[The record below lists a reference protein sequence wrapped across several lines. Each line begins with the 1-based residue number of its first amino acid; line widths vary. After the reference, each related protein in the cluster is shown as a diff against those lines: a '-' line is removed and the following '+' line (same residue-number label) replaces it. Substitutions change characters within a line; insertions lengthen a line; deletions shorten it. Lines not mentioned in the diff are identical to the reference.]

1 MNLGEYLAKTLLEAD
16 KQTIALFPGA
26 FKPPHKGHFDVVQ
39 KLLKAA
45 DQVVVLVSP
54 KMRDGVSADES
65 VAVWNLYKNFFDGPV
80 EIRVVEG
87 SPVSEVYD
95 VIKNN
100 PDTDFIAAFG
110 KGEMSR
116 YKNIEKL
123 HNVKVFDAGTVEGID
138 ATNLRAA
145 IANKNEEQIKKHLPD
160 QVDVTDFLNALD
172 VNKSANPLPTEPA
185 ATPEN
190 TPPPATIDQPLQESP
205 PVDDMNDDY
214 YDYVEQNRDKIEKAA
229 QALNYPIEDMLF
241 AFQGGTPTIL
251 SDDMWS
257 SLQNSESHKIK
268 DLESAIAHALK
279 LGINPRPY
287 IDQIKKKKEMP
298 LPLILQYNPGKFYLV
313 GGEVVLSILKAL
325 GAIPHVLIGNI
336 TPKHRTLHEPIF
348 EGQGDVVKVGS
359 MKLKDEQIDVIKEFL
374 KFAIKEL
381 DIKQLP
387 KGLTLSYD
395 TEKARHRHTFGTFD
409 PSNNRIWLYVKN
421 RNLADLLRTLAHE
434 LVHRKQAEEGRIDIT
449 SGDTGSEIENEAN
462 AQAGV
467 LLRKFGK
474 QHEEIYEHKK

>member
-1 MNLGEYLAKTLLEAD
+1 M
-16 KQTIALFPGA
+16 LFR
-26 FKPPHKGHFDVVQ
+26 
-39 KLLKAA
+39 
-45 DQVVVLVSP
+45 S
-54 KMRDGVSADES
+54 
-65 VAVWNLYKNFFDGPV
+65 
-80 EIRVVEG
+80 
-87 SPVSEVYD
+87 
-95 VIKNN
+95 
-100 PDTDFIAAFG
+100 
-110 KGEMSR
+110 
-116 YKNIEKL
+116 
-123 HNVKVFDAGTVEGID
+123 
-138 ATNLRAA
+138 
-145 IANKNEEQIKKHLPD
+145 
-160 QVDVTDFLNALD
+160 LD